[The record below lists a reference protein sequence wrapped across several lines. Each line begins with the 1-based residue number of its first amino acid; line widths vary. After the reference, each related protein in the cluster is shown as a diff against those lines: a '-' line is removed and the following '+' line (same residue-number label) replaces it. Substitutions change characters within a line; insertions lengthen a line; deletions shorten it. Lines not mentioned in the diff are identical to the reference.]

1 LIDYFLKLSKKMK
14 YLIGF
19 LFCCALMTYALYAQY
34 VLDLEPCPLCIFQR
48 IAVIVMGV
56 IFLFCSIID
65 PKSKIAKLLASFFF
79 TVTATTGIAVA
90 SRHVW
95 LQNLP
100 SDQVPGC
107 GPGLD
112 FMLSSW
118 PIFVDGEVDKY
129 NLNAVYE
136 MVFNGSGECANVD
149 WSFLSLSMPSWVIIS
164 FLIMFFYAIWTN
176 YRG

>member
-1 LIDYFLKLSKKMK
+1 MIDYFLKLSKKMK
-14 YLIGF
+14 YLVGF

-48 IAVIVMGV
+48 LAVISMGI

-112 FMLSSW
+112 FMLSTF
-118 PIFVDGEVDKY
+118 PLAEV
-129 NLNAVYE
+129 LE
-136 MVFNGSGECANVD
+136 MVFSGSGECANVD
-149 WSFLSLSMPSWVIIS
+149 WSFVSLSMPAWVIIS
-164 FLIMFFYAIWTN
+164 FLIMLVYAIWTN